1 MLASVILVQCAQSCL
16 PTTGLLSKRGSF
28 SEPYS
33 SLGKD
38 GPSTLSPFSFSI
50 LPKGRKKHEKDGLG
64 PQENRLATLQPWKE
78 VGRRMTKTLY
88 HGRNTC
94 NDSSPRHRS
103 RKRMRLNQNSIELSL
118 LSSHIVPSYQQGS
131 SIKTMDHS

>member
-1 MLASVILVQCAQSCL
+1 MPRPTASF
-16 PTTGLLSKRGSF
+16 PRTKTF

-38 GPSTLSPFSFSI
+38 SPSTLSPLSFSI

-94 NDSSPRHRS
+94 NDSSPKHRS
-103 RKRMRLNQNSIELSL
+103 TKRLRLNQKSIKLSL
-118 LSSHIVPSYQQGS
+118 LTSHIVPSYQQGS